1 MQKPLCLQWA
11 LFSTVLPAPSYIAT
25 HRTQAAGV
33 YHTFI
38 PLTQTVVIWV
48 QL

>member
-1 MQKPLCLQWA
+1 MQKPLCLPWA
-11 LFSTVLPAPSYIAT
+11 LFSTVPPAPSCIAA

-33 YHTFI
+33 YQTFI
-38 PLTQTVVIWV
+38 PLTPTVAIWV